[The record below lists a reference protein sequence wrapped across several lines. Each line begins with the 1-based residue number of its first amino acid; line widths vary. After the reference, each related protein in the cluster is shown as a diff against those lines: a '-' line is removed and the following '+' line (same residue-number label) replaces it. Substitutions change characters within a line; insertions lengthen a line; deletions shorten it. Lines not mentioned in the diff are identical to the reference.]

1 MALTNLEIRNAKTG
15 MHADGNG
22 LYLSVKPSGSRSWV
36 FRFQMNKRRQE
47 MGLGSLST
55 LSAVEAR
62 VQAAHLKAQIAAG
75 VNPLKHREDVATA
88 LAEAKKAETQA
99 MIREAATF
107 KKAAELYIADQEASW
122 ANAKHRQQWTN
133 TLSTYVYPTIGGLP
147 VDEITPEHILD
158 ILRPIWST
166 KPETAGRV
174 RMRIEAVLNSA
185 KLRGWRRGENPA
197 VWRGGLEAAL
207 PRISKVKRVRH
218 HPAMPWPETPKFM
231 QALREKEGFGAR
243 ALEFCI
249 LTTVR
254 SGSIRKATWDQI
266 DFDNAIW
273 VIPADNMKGKR
284 EHRVPLSKAA
294 IDLLHKLPRI
304 EGCDWL
310 FPGTRL
316 QALSDMSLSAVL
328 KRMGFSQYTVHG
340 FRSTFRDWAAEET
353 HHSSEVVE
361 MAMAHT
367 VANKVE
373 AAYRRG
379 DLFQKRR
386 ALMDDWDGF
395 LAAESRN

>member
-1 MALTNLEIRNAKTG
+1 MALTNLEIRNAKPG

-36 FRFQMNKRRQE
+36 FRFQMDRRRQE

-55 LSAVEAR
+55 LTAVEAR
-62 VQAAHLKAQIAAG
+62 AQAARLKAQIAEG
-75 VNPLKHREDVATA
+75 VNPLKRREEEAKA
-88 LAEAKKAETQA
+88 LAEAKKAEEQA
-99 MIREAATF
+99 KLRVSATF
-107 KKAAELYIADQEASW
+107 KKAAELYITDQEASW

-133 TLSTYVYPTIGGLP
+133 TLSTYVYPKIGGLP
-147 VDEITPEHILD
+147 VDEITPEHVLD

-166 KPETAGRV
+166 KSETASRV

-185 KLRGWRRGENPA
+185 KLRGWRGGENPA
-197 VWRGGLEAAL
+197 IWRGGLEAAL

-218 HPAMPWPETPKFM
+218 HPAMPWDETPKFM
-231 QALREKEGFGAR
+231 KALREKEGFGAR
-243 ALEFCI
+243 ALEFGI

-294 IDLLHKLPRI
+294 IDLLHQLPRI

-316 QALSDMSLSAVL
+316 QPLSDMSLSAVL
-328 KRMGFSQYTVHG
+328 KRMGLSQYTVHG

-353 HHSSEVVE
+353 HHASEVVE

-367 VANKVE
+367 VVNKVE

-386 ALMDDWDGF
+386 ALMDDWDRF
-395 LAAESRN
+395 LASD